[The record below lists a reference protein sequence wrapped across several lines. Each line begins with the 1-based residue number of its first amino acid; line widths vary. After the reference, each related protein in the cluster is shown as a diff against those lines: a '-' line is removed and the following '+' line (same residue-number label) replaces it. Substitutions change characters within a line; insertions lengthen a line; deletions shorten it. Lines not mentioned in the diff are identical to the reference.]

1 MIECPQCRC
10 TLGGAG
16 QACAGCGF
24 VAPMIDGFRVW
35 APELARSASG
45 AFFDPAGFDTL
56 AALEDAN
63 FWFQARNELILW
75 ALERYFGAPRRYAE
89 IGCGTGYVLAA
100 VERKLAG
107 SELLGSELF
116 VQGLSFAARRCR
128 HAELVQMDARSMP
141 YRAHFDAIG
150 IFDVL
155 EHIEE
160 DREVLAQ
167 IARALVPGGGLLITV
182 PQHAWLWSA
191 VDEAACHVRRYTA
204 AEIEGKVRAAG
215 FEILRSTSFVSLLL
229 PAMYASRWLAR
240 KPAAADA
247 GAGAEL
253 KINPVLNRLFRR
265 VMALEFAMI
274 RRGADLPLGG
284 SRLIVARR
292 DDR

>member
-1 MIECPQCRC
+1 MIECPQCRSA
-10 TLGGAG
+10 LMEAG
-16 QACAGCGF
+16 QACTGCGF
-24 VAPMIDGFRVW
+24 SAPVVDGFRVW
-35 APELARSASG
+35 APEFTHGAAG
-45 AFFDPAGFDTL
+45 AFFDPAGFDAL

-75 ALERYFGAPRRYAE
+75 ALERYCGAPRRYAE

-100 VERKLAG
+100 VERKLP
-107 SELLGSELF
+107 ECEVLGSELF
-116 VQGLSFAARRCR
+116 VHGLGFAARCCR
-128 HAELVQMDARSMP
+128 RAELVQMDARSMP
-141 YRAHFDAIG
+141 YRGHFDAMG

-155 EHIEE
+155 EHIDE
-160 DREVLAQ
+160 DRAVLGQ
-167 IARALVPGGGLLITV
+167 IAQALVPGGGLLITV

-191 VDEAACHVRRYTA
+191 VDEAACHVRRYSA

-215 FEILRSTSFVSLLL
+215 FDILRSTSFVSLLL
-229 PAMYASRWLAR
+229 PAMYASRWFAR
-240 KPAAADA
+240 KPD
-247 GAGAEL
+247 GSSAGAEL
-253 KINPVLNRLFRR
+253 QINPVLNRLFRR